1 MEILF
6 KHHKWMELTH
16 GMTLAHFR
24 EDCSLSES
32 SLQRFEHTGHVLEF
46 LAGELLGMVDDVVV
60 HLKQKKRI
68 VGLNLM
74 QSLPLL
80 SMVMECHLTPGPH
93 TLPAKEK
100 TINK

>member
-16 GMTLAHFR
+16 GMTLSHFR

-32 SLQRFEHTGHVLEF
+32 SLQGFEHAGDVLEL

-60 HLKQKKRI
+60 HLETEKKDCWFEFDAIITFTLDGNGMSFNTRASYFACEGKKQ
-68 VGLNLM
+68 
-74 QSLPLL
+74 
-80 SMVMECHLTPGPH
+80 
-93 TLPAKEK
+93 
-100 TINK
+100 